1 MDSIIAALPATADG
15 DLMLCLGAGVAYQ
28 RDMAYRSVRYDAAY
42 LAKVD
47 AYEDTP
53 IAEAVNAGRCELLQR
68 HLPAGASVL
77 DIGAG
82 SGAFVRAAVASG
94 FAAKGFE
101 VIAAAAVR
109 LRVADLYADCE
120 PGRFD
125 AVSAWDVVEHLE
137 DPGALL
143 ATVPGFLFASLP
155 VFASLHRIRE
165 SRHYRPGEHLFYFT
179 SAGFIAWAA
188 GHGFRL
194 LEQSAHEI
202 EAGRDSIGAFAFR
215 RALPGCAQ
223 HLLPHERLVMGESQH
238 PKCSFDGGLGHGFGS
253 R

>member
-1 MDSIIAALPATADG
+1 MAVAAWRSGGRRVDSLIAQFPATIDG
-15 DLMLCLGAGVAYQ
+15 DLALCLGHGVAYQ
-28 RDMAYRSVRYDAAY
+28 RDMAYRSVSYDAAY

-53 IAEAVNAGRCELLQR
+53 IALAVNAGRCALLQR
-68 HLPAGASVL
+68 HLPAEASVL

-82 SGAFVRAAVASG
+82 SGAFVRAACAAG
-94 FAAKGFE
+94 FAAKGYE

-109 LRVADLYADCE
+109 LRVAGLYADCE
-120 PGRFD
+120 PVRFD
-125 AVSAWDVVEHLE
+125 AVTAWDVVEHLE

-143 ATVPGFLFASLP
+143 ATVPQFLFASLP
-155 VFASLHRIRE
+155 VFASLPRIGE

-215 RALPGCAQ
+215 RALPG
-223 HLLPHERLVMGESQH
+223 
-238 PKCSFDGGLGHGFGS
+238 
-253 R
+253 